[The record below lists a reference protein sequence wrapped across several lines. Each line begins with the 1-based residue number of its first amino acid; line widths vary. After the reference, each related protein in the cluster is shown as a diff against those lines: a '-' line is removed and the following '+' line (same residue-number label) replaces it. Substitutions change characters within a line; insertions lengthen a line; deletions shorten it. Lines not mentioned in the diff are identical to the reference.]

1 MLEVY
6 PNLGKMAV
14 KSMREPHMNERKE
27 KKRVFV

>member
-14 KSMREPHMNERKE
+14 KLRILIKISEPKAML
-27 KKRVFV
+27 